1 MSPFPENPTNLDSYQ
16 KLNKLKLVPDY
27 RLETLRLIEK
37 INDRGGKISLNLT
50 TQELW
55 IQETHAPVCLN
66 HSLKLSSYPSWVDNL
81 VNVNL
86 HDLKSYF
93 WKKHFGVKFQ
103 PDQKKGVVKV
113 KHDSVSFDL
122 NIVGRNTTTEAMI
135 PLRPINTKDVIPD
148 DARRILGGLL
158 LLPNPNWYQSVA
170 NNGIVVGNLYFETAL
185 ALPEARLIEVS
196 LDKFFPID
204 KSNSNRLH
212 VIGMHENSRD
222 YPIFQ
227 KIVDWGILNNKE
239 RPLVGV
245 ISSQY

>member
-1 MSPFPENPTNLDSYQ
+1 MSPFLENPTNLDSYQ
-16 KLNKLKLVPDY
+16 KLNKLKLIPDY
-27 RLETLRLIEK
+27 QLETLQLVEE
-37 INDRGGKISLNLT
+37 INDRGGKISLDLT

-55 IQETHAPVCLN
+55 IEETHTPLCLN
-66 HSLKLSSYPSWVDNL
+66 HCLKLSSYSSCVDNL
-81 VNVNL
+81 VNVGL
-86 HDLKSYF
+86 HDLKSLF

-103 PDQKKGVVKV
+103 PDQKKGIVKV

-158 LLPNPNWYQSVA
+158 LLPDPNWYQAVV
-170 NNGIVVGNLYFETAL
+170 NNGIIVGNLYFETAL
-185 ALPEARLIEVS
+185 ALPETVLIEAD

-212 VIGMHENSRD
+212 VIGMHQNSRD

-227 KIVDWGILNNKE
+227 QILNWGILNNQK

-245 ISSQY
+245 ISR